1 MRDQETDRE
10 GMAYQSLVDL
20 PLNQSRSS
28 QLSCLGSG
36 IPSLV
41 GAFDSKKCGAGS
53 SLSTS
58 SGERED
64 VIQLD
69 LQGEEADDENFES
82 SEKSS
87 RYTLTI
93 VLSTSKSMFG
103 SGKSSLGTCFIEK
116 NRCIR
121 EHVHPSW
128 AWGRCSKS
136 NQNNLLP

>member
-10 GMAYQSLVDL
+10 GMASQSLVDL

-58 SGERED
+58 SGEREGD
-64 VIQLD
+64 RGDPDFRSLLYGGRFLSYQECVGEAREDGLD
-69 LQGEEADDENFES
+69 REAMLMPLL
-82 SEKSS
+82 S
-87 RYTLTI
+87 R
-93 VLSTSKSMFG
+93 
-103 SGKSSLGTCFIEK
+103 
-116 NRCIR
+116 
-121 EHVHPSW
+121 
-128 AWGRCSKS
+128 
-136 NQNNLLP
+136 

>member
-53 SLSTS
+53 SLSTYR
-58 SGERED
+58 EREGD
-64 VIQLD
+64 RGDPDFRSLLYGGRFLSYQECVGEAREDGLD
-69 LQGEEADDENFES
+69 REAM
-82 SEKSS
+82 
-87 RYTLTI
+87 L
-93 VLSTSKSMFG
+93 M
-103 SGKSSLGTCFIEK
+103 
-116 NRCIR
+116 
-121 EHVHPSW
+121 P
-128 AWGRCSKS
+128 
-136 NQNNLLP
+136 LLYR